1 LTTGIVFD
9 QVFIRGRFVGGCSD
23 TLRLVESG
31 AVLALLSAEHDG
43 AAQFDN

>member
-1 LTTGIVFD
+1 MPRSG

-31 AVLALLSAEHDG
+31 EMLTLLAAEHDD
-43 AAQFDN
+43 AMEFDY